1 MFVLKNK
8 QESIRQLPGAP
19 SALLLYGDGTALG
32 PQRLLQAM
40 RSHSG
45 GENRSIC
52 HGASILLQSHSE
64 PPNSKPQPQPQPW
77 QPFQALGN
85 IAKLSNQ
92 ASSLLCFSLGPLN
105 F

>member
-40 RSHSG
+40 GHTLEAKTAPSATVLPFYSSHTQNHPIQNPNPNP
-45 GENRSIC
+45 NRGSP
-52 HGASILLQSHSE
+52 SKLLE
-64 PPNSKPQPQPQPW
+64 T
-77 QPFQALGN
+77 
-85 IAKLSNQ
+85 
-92 ASSLLCFSLGPLN
+92 
-105 F
+105 